1 MRGTVGRTTMHD
13 DIPRVW
19 IPTVPGCESMQT
31 DSRSPHGE
39 WSMPALGLTACP
51 ADCSFCAKRR
61 GRSCRF
67 GGTLLQLPEGLTWP
81 LGQEPGWSRA

>member
-51 ADCSFCAKRR
+51 ADRSFCVKRR
-61 GRSCRF
+61 GRSFRF
-67 GGTLLQLPEGLTWP
+67 GDAWLHCQGG
-81 LGQEPGWSRA
+81 